1 MLSPIGP
8 QAYAHTC
15 YTPYKSVHITM
26 IIVHS
31 VIEEPHDPAPNSE
44 AAEAPTEDWKP
55 DAAAG

>member
-1 MLSPIGP
+1 M
-8 QAYAHTC
+8 QNC
-15 YTPYKSVHITM
+15 DM
-26 IIVHS
+26 IIHEHS